1 MGAHNRPM
9 SKPKCVQLAPMWRPG
24 IDPVP
29 TKALY
34 RVAAWRKPNE
44 DGAARP
50 AVLMHRQWD
59 GSWSLDPLRQAEC
72 MRCYPACGLEV
83 GHPRATRSAYRVE
96 LGPVV
101 QRWWFQS

>member
-1 MGAHNRPM
+1 
-9 SKPKCVQLAPMWRPG
+9 MWRPG

-34 RVAAWRKPNE
+34 RVVAWRKPNE

-59 GSWSLDPLRQAEC
+59 CSHPSSYDVEYSALDHACHAAIVALVRALSDAGEEERIADMQLIHWPATASLAPYWMARTLPKA
-72 MRCYPACGLEV
+72 
-83 GHPRATRSAYRVE
+83 RSI
-96 LGPVV
+96 
-101 QRWWFQS
+101 